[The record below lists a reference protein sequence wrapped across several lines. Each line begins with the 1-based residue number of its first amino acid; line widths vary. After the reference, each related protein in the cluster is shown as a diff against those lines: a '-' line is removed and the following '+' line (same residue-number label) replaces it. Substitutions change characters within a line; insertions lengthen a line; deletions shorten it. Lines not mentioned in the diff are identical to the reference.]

1 MQNVTLLDPKL
12 LRLIDVMYA
21 ARNVTRAAEQLG
33 QRQPTVSI
41 WLGKVRRQ
49 FRDPLFVRTPDGM
62 QPTPQAEAL
71 IGPVR
76 EALQSLRRLSEW
88 QPVFDPATVERTFRI
103 CMKDASHITLLPQ
116 LLSHVRRV
124 APMVQLEAARID
136 ETLPHALQTGE
147 ADLALGFI
155 PGLGAG
161 FYEQTL
167 YKQDWV
173 CLAQP
178 HHPRIGKKRLT
189 LPTYKAEA
197 HIAIVGGTGQEL
209 MDAALKKYS
218 IERRVLLKL
227 PGFLGL
233 AGILKATDL
242 IATLPRHIG
251 ETLAE
256 LGGLNVYD
264 CPFPI
269 PGFMVKQHWHARY
282 HHDDA
287 NRWLRNMCAELF
299 RKA

>member
-1 MQNVTLLDPKL
+1 
-12 LRLIDVMYA
+12 
-21 ARNVTRAAEQLG
+21 
-33 QRQPTVSI
+33 
-41 WLGKVRRQ
+41 
-49 FRDPLFVRTPDGM
+49 M
-62 QPTPQAEAL
+62 QPTPQADAL

-76 EALQSLRRLSEW
+76 ETLQSLRRLSEW
-88 QPVFDPATVERTFRI
+88 QPVFDSATAERTFRI
-103 CMKDASHITLLPQ
+103 CMKDASHITLLPH
-116 LLSHVRRV
+116 LLSYVRRT
-124 APMVQLEAARID
+124 APRIQLEAALID

-167 YKQDWV
+167 YNQDWV
-173 CLAQP
+173 CLAQRR
-178 HHPRIGKKRLT
+178 HPRIGNKRLT
-189 LPTYKAEA
+189 LSMYKAEA
-197 HIAIVGGTGQEL
+197 HIIIVGGTGQEL
-209 MDAALKKYS
+209 IGAALKKHGV
-218 IERRVLLKL
+218 ERRVLLKL
-227 PGFLGL
+227 PGYLGL

-269 PGFMVKQHWHARY
+269 PGFTVKQHWHARY

-287 NRWLRNMCAELF
+287 NRWLRNVCVELF
-299 RKA
+299 RKR